1 MTERVQPT
9 YQRAPYWHQAW
20 APPTTPQRESLPEA
34 VDVCIVGAG
43 YTGVIAALA
52 LARAGASVL
61 VLDAHAPGWG
71 ASTRNGGIFHPG
83 LKFGRAALVRHFGP
97 ELGGRVFRAGLDAFF
112 TAERFVLDNSFD
124 CQYHRSGLGI
134 LAWSDGHFH
143 DLETERDELTDAG
156 M

>member
-1 MTERVQPT
+1 MTERDEPT

-20 APPTTPQRESLPEA
+20 APSTGSPPGALPEQ
-34 VDVCIVGAG
+34 VDVCIVGGG
-43 YTGVIAALA
+43 YTGVVAALS

-61 VLDAHAPGWG
+61 VLDANSPGWG

-112 TAERFVLDNSFD
+112 SAERFVVENGFE
-124 CQYHRSGLGI
+124 CEYRRSGLGI
-134 LAWSDGHFH
+134 LAWSHGHLQ
-143 DLETERDELTDAG
+143 D
-156 M
+156 